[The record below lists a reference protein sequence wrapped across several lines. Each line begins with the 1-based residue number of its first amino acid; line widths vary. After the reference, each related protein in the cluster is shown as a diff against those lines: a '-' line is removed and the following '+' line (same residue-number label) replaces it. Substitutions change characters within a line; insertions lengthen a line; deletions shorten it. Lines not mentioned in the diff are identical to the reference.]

1 MHCSTPSATYSTCS
15 TSTRGSWQIIP
26 RMGRKK
32 VDRWRHR
39 AELVNQ
45 GATQAGA
52 VPGLLLWAHIDQSC
66 WRYFNLCDMQNIG
79 GSQFE
84 FGQTA
89 NQWFCR
95 EWMTA
100 RSTMLS
106 SGGLPSN
113 SEIAHVC
120 ALYASSFPAWKRTYH
135 DLPWLTD
142 CSLQYKVVRGWSART
157 NISKSVVGSWSSVP
171 LGRNGCDACFEL
183 LVHLNPLQ
191 QGALRTGDARDA

>member
-1 MHCSTPSATYSTCS
+1 MVNSKAIHCSTPSATYSTCS

-95 EWMTA
+95 EFVGFLWLHERPKINSPHADLWAAIFSTSCRRMNFQ
-100 RSTMLS
+100 RSTNPQRS
-106 SGGLPSN
+106 QC
-113 SEIAHVC
+113 I
-120 ALYASSFPAWKRTYH
+120 RT
-135 DLPWLTD
+135 
-142 CSLQYKVVRGWSART
+142 
-157 NISKSVVGSWSSVP
+157 P
-171 LGRNGCDACFEL
+171 LI
-183 LVHLNPLQ
+183 
-191 QGALRTGDARDA
+191 